1 MDDEEIEVN
10 TYILDENKKYIELD
24 RIKKDNIDYILL
36 YEDDNINNIT
46 IRKIVNDEVLYLEE
60 NEFHQVLEMFQEKN
74 EDLIK

>member
-46 IRKIVNDEVLYLEE
+46 IRKIINDEVLYLEE